1 MTGQTVRAVSMRAF
15 ITIWVG
21 QVFSLFGSQ
30 LVQFALVWWLT
41 ERTGS
46 ATVLA
51 VASLMGLLPQVLL
64 SPVAGA
70 LVDRWSRRRV
80 MIAADSAIAL
90 ATGALAALFALDAIA
105 IWQVYALMLVRG
117 VGAAFHWP
125 AMQAST
131 SLMVPEEHLARVA
144 GLNQALQGAANII
157 APPLGALLLGLL
169 PMGGILA
176 IDVVTALMAVGP
188 LLFVAVPQPARA
200 PSAGAGAAGVLADM
214 RAGLQ
219 FVWGWA
225 GMRWMLGLVMG
236 LNMLLTPATSLTP
249 LLVTGTFGGGA
260 IQLAALES
268 AMGIGMVA
276 GGVLLGVWGGFRRR
290 VITMLCGLV
299 MLGVGTLGVGLAPA
313 GWFPLA
319 VGGVLLMGAML
330 PIVNGSAFALV
341 QTIVPAGMQGR
352 VLTLM
357 MSLSMVVAP
366 LGLAAAGPLADVV
379 GVQTW
384 YLAAGVLMVGVAAL
398 GLSVPDVVHMEKRGE
413 AYVAGLQAAE

>member
-1 MTGQTVRAVSMRAF
+1 MTGQTERAVSMRRF
-15 ITIWVG
+15 LTIWVG
-21 QVFSLFGSQ
+21 QAFSLFGSQ

-51 VASLMGLLPQVLL
+51 VASLMGLLPQVLI

-80 MIAADSAIAL
+80 MIVADSAIAL
-90 ATGALAALFALDAIA
+90 ATATLAALFALDAVA
-105 IWQVYALMLVRG
+105 VWQVYALMLVRG

-176 IDVVTALMAVGP
+176 IDVATALMAVGP
-188 LLFVAVPQPARA
+188 LLLIAVPQPARTS
-200 PSAGAGAAGVLADM
+200 SAEEGAAGVLADM
-214 RAGLQ
+214 RAGLR

-260 IQLAALES
+260 IHLAALES

-276 GGVLLGVWGGFRRR
+276 GGVILGVWGGFRRR
-290 VITMLCGLV
+290 AMTMMCGLV
-299 MLGVGTLGVGLAPA
+299 VLGVGTLGVGLAPA

-319 VGGVLLMGAML
+319 VGGMLLMGAML

-341 QTIVPAGMQGR
+341 QTVVPAGMQGR

-384 YLAAGVLMVGVAAL
+384 YLAAGALMVCVAAV

-413 AYVAGLQAAE
+413 AYVAGLRP